1 MSENK
6 NRKDVAKHI
15 LPTAANLLGLCFI
28 LLSYIKLA
36 KLAAETII
44 DESLGL
50 VIVLFLF
57 SSIFSYASM
66 RSHRRSETYERIAD
80 IVFLIGLGFLTLIS
94 ILVVF
99 QCTT

>member
-1 MSENK
+1 MPKNK

-15 LPTAANLLGLCFI
+15 LPTSANLLGLCFI

-36 KLAAETII
+36 KLSAETLI
-44 DESLGL
+44 DENLGV

-66 RSHRRSETYERIAD
+66 RANRHSDIYEKRSPTLS
-80 IVFLIGLGFLTLIS
+80 FLSASAF
-94 ILVVF
+94 
-99 QCTT
+99 

>member
-1 MSENK
+1 MPENK

-36 KLAAETII
+36 RLAAETII
-44 DESLGL
+44 DDSLGV
-50 VIVLFLF
+50 VIVFFLF

-66 RSHRRSETYERIAD
+66 RSYRHSEIYERIAD
-80 IVFLIGLGFLTLIS
+80 ILFIIGLSFLTIVAM
-94 ILVVF
+94 LVLF
-99 QCTT
+99 QFTT

>member
-1 MSENK
+1 MPKNS

-15 LPTAANLLGLCFI
+15 LPTAANLLGICFI
-28 LLSYIKLA
+28 LLSYIKIA
-36 KLAAETII
+36 KLAAETTI

-66 RSHRRSETYERIAD
+66 RSYRHSEIYERIAD
-80 IVFLIGLGFLTLIS
+80 IVFLIGLGFLTIVA
-94 ILVVF
+94 ILVLF